1 MHHTHASSPDAG
13 PSPTFRSPMFRSS
26 KVRSSKVRS
35 STVRATTVRALTGL
49 LLGAAAG
56 AIAALAAPR
65 RSTTAGDEE
74 GPVPL
79 PS

>member
-1 MHHTHASSPDAG
+1 MHRTHAPTHDAG
-13 PSPTFRSPMFRSS
+13 PSTPLRATPL
-26 KVRSSKVRS
+26 
-35 STVRATTVRALTGL
+35 RATTVRALTGL

-56 AIAALAAPR
+56 AVAALVAPR